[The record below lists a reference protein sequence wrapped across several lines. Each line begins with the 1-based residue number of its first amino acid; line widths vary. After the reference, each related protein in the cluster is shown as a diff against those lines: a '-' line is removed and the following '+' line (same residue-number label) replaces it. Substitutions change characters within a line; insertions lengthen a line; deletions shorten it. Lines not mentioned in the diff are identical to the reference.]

1 MIIPVAVQSC
11 RLIPALLLLHA
22 DLAGAKPRRDHRFLD
37 RVSRHEVPKTPGNDD
52 AFKLYDPARV
62 SHISVSLSARH
73 PSGVAGSLAMP
84 DPRVIGATPLDLW
97 LRSGHPQG
105 VPASTPVSTPSR
117 RVPALADLSQW
128 VPTPIDFAQR
138 VPVLT
143 DFARLVVDP
152 EATTSHRLMD
162 PDRDPRFIATG
173 RAAIAAMTCGQINV
187 RTSTPCGSQ
196 SLSLRCAAT
205 RMGARSEINSHTSV
219 LATLWFDRCLG
230 NGHPCGCSHACSQM
244 RSPVRDSTSR
254 WLLADGEPPFLNPV
268 LDFSITG
275 FSVDYY
281 RL

>member
-1 MIIPVAVQSC
+1 M
-11 RLIPALLLLHA
+11 
-22 DLAGAKPRRDHRFLD
+22 
-37 RVSRHEVPKTPGNDD
+37 PKTPGNDD
-52 AFKLYDPARV
+52 AFKVYDPARV
-62 SHISVSLSARH
+62 SHISVSLSVRH

-117 RVPALADLSQW
+117 RVPALADPSQW
-128 VPTPIDFAQR
+128 VPTPIDFAQRVPTPIDPSRR

-173 RAAIAAMTCGQINV
+173 RAATAAMTCGQINV

-196 SLSLRCAAT
+196 SLSLRCDAT

-230 NGHPCGCSHACSQM
+230 SAHPCGCSHAGSQM
-244 RSPVRDSTSR
+244 RHPHRVPLHAGCQRVASR
-254 WLLADGEPPFLNPV
+254 HF
-268 LDFSITG
+268 
-275 FSVDYY
+275 
-281 RL
+281 